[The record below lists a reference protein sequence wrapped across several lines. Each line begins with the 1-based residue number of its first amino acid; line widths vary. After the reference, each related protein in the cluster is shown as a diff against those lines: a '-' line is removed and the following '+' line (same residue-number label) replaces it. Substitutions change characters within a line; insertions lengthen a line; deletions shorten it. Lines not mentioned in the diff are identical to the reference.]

1 MPRILMTGC
10 ALLRVVADAADTD
23 RRLVIVGLAA
33 CVGLAA
39 SIDAMHR
46 CVDPV
51 QLLLA
56 LPQQNVAMVI
66 YIANAMAG
74 SDV

>member
-23 RRLVIVGLAA
+23 LRPVIVGLAA
-33 CVGLAA
+33 CG